1 MRSDYHHLESVDS
14 TQTFSKKNVS
24 SFDRDAFTVVTSEE
38 QSNGRGRLNR
48 HWYSPKGSNLYTTYC
63 FTLPE
68 MPHSSNPITLVL
80 ALSISEV
87 LQKLGLSVQIKWPND
102 LYIQSKKMGGIL
114 AEVVSEKDTK
124 QAFLGFGLNVNLT
137 ADALNTQE
145 FEGTS
150 LLIETKRQWDL
161 KTLAASIETTF
172 KRDLEIFIQKGFL
185 PFQKSFEG
193 ISFFHGKTIRL
204 DVGNEVLSG
213 SYQGVNEDGA
223 LLLKL
228 PNSEIKA
235 FLSGEII
242 GWE

>member
-1 MRSDYHHLESVDS
+1 MRSDYHYLESVDS

-24 SFDRDAFTVVTSEE
+24 SFDRDAFTVVRSEE
-38 QSNGRGRLNR
+38 QSKGRGRLDR
-48 HWYSPKGSNLYTTYC
+48 SWYSPKGSNLYTTYC

-102 LYIQSKKMGGIL
+102 LYINSKKMGGIL
-114 AEVVSEKDTK
+114 AEVESEKESK
-124 QAFLGFGLNVNLT
+124 QVFLGFGLNVNLT
-137 ADALNTQE
+137 ADTLNTQE
-145 FEGTS
+145 FEATS
-150 LLIETKRQWDL
+150 LLIETKKRWEI
-161 KTLAASIETTF
+161 KTLATSIESTF
-172 KRDLEIFIQKGFL
+172 KRDLEIFVQKGFH
-185 PFQKSFEG
+185 PFQKSFES

-213 SYQGVNEDGA
+213 SYQGVNEEGA

-228 PNSEIKA
+228 QSEETKA

>member
-1 MRSDYHHLESVDS
+1 MRSDYHNLESVDS

-24 SFDRDAFTVVTSEE
+24 SFDRDAFTIVTSEE
-38 QSNGRGRLNR
+38 QSKGRGRLNR
-48 HWYSPKGSNLYTTYC
+48 KWFSPKGSNLYTTYS
-63 FTLPE
+63 FTIPE

-102 LYIQSKKMGGIL
+102 LYINSKKMGGIL
-114 AEVVSEKDTK
+114 AEVESDKETK
-124 QAFLGFGLNVNLT
+124 QVFLGFGLNVNVT
-137 ADALNTQE
+137 ADALSTQD
-145 FEGTS
+145 FEATS
-150 LLIETKRQWDL
+150 LLIETKKQWEI
-161 KTLAASIETTF
+161 KTLASSIESTF
-172 KRDLEIFIQKGFL
+172 KRDLDIFVQKGFQ
-185 PFQKSFEG
+185 PFQKAFEG

-204 DVGNEVLSG
+204 DIGNEVLAG
-213 SYQGVNEDGA
+213 SYQGVNEEGA

-228 PNSEIKA
+228 QSGETKA